1 MVSVDGSSAVGPTES
16 ASTSELVTRAAD
28 QLSTLVRDELALAKV
43 GLVAKGKRAGLGGG
57 PFGAAGVLGLFGL
70 GLVLALAVVALDL
83 VMSLWLAVLVVAVVV
98 FAAAG
103 VSALIGRRA
112 LAAATPMVPD
122 EAKAGLTADL
132 NTVKAAVAEGRQS

>member
-1 MVSVDGSSAVGPTES
+1 MVSVDRSSAVGAAES

-28 QLSTLVRDELALAKV
+28 QLSTLVRDEVALAKV
-43 GLVAKGKRAGLGGG
+43 ELVAKGKRAGLGGG
-57 PFGAAGVLGLFGL
+57 LFGAAAVLGLFGL
-70 GLVLALAVVALDL
+70 GLVLALAVVGLDL
-83 VMSLWLAVLVVAVVV
+83 IMPLWLAVLIIAVVV

-112 LAAATPMVPD
+112 LSAATPMVPD